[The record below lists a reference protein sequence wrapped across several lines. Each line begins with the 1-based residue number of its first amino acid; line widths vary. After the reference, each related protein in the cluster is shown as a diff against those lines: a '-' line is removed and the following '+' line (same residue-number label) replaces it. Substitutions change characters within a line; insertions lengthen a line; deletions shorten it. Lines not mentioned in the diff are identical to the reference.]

1 MGKVS
6 AVELVQAVNEI
17 LSTAGINIDA
27 EKQALF
33 QRTIALHENLKE
45 SQAAL
50 IVEQV
55 GLFLF
60 VILRL

>member
-1 MGKVS
+1 MH
-6 AVELVQAVNEI
+6 AVNEI